1 MMTAMPLH
9 HGAGGDRWSRAN
21 VKEVLPELPSPL
33 FMHQLETV
41 SGPRMLA
48 AFEVAGYRFPNGS
61 VLFGS
66 AAGRPYLNIGL
77 MRSMMADIGLPP
89 ELTDHALGRGTDL
102 TEPSLQWN
110 WTRILCRLPTI
121 FSALF
126 RQLRAVPATMR
137 WFSRSDGILAEF
149 SLATMRTL
157 RQASDEVLLKD
168 FDRAATETRVDA
180 PVILSVTGV
189 GVVLHKRLSRTLL
202 ADQASIAIPEAEV
215 VVIPGAIPGGERNSC
230 AISATLANWA

>member
-1 MMTAMPLH
+1 MCQCHSAELIGTRYHGNDPFLRLIESMMTAMPLH

-48 AFEVAGYRFPNGS
+48 AFEAAGYRFPNGS

-77 MRSMMADIGLPP
+77 MQSMMADIGLPP

-137 WFSRSDGILAEF
+137 WFSHSDGILAEF

-168 FDRAATETRVDA
+168 FDRAGPEIGAFLYHTAYLTSA
-180 PVILSVTGV
+180 AALS
-189 GVVLHKRLSRTLL
+189 HACRRSRK
-202 ADQASIAIPEAEV
+202 S
-215 VVIPGAIPGGERNSC
+215 
-230 AISATLANWA
+230 